1 MALTITVQWWRPVY
15 EAASDDPDWPEWP
28 PEAVRP
34 FCGMLAAAEDSAEVD
49 ALRWLE
55 RQGSP
60 DVYCS
65 EATAPD
71 TTRRA
76 YVPTNA
82 VDKED
87 RHQQYVGRVAAGTP
101 RTWARSFPELPVAH
115 FVWPSADEL
124 DREVLGRLEALAGRV
139 PYVGRATSPA
149 AVSVRGDLPGDAELE
164 RLSRYRPVD
173 SGTRLLRVPY
183 PGYVDG
189 LVDAYETSQRSW
201 DVARR
206 AAYDRHV
213 ERTDDE
219 PVVVGPFHDDL
230 VVFELEKGRSI
241 DGAHAVRLASA
252 FRAAV
257 MSRATEPVA
266 ALHGHHDG
274 DEQQIAFLP
283 LPFVGH
289 EHADG
294 HLMGVAVAL
303 PVSLST
309 EDRAVVL
316 RALLGDGVDNE
327 GLQDISFARRR
338 IAVRRLPAV
347 FGRRE
352 GAITLRSD
360 RWTEAS
366 TTWVT
371 ALPMVLDRFPKERTG
386 GIEAEVGR
394 SLRYAGFGDAEVEDV
409 EVSRRP
415 LVPGGVR
422 LHPRQA
428 VRHRGESYV
437 PPVRHVR
444 LRFRQPVRGPVV
456 PGHLRFYGLG
466 LCLPEREREQS

>member
-1 MALTITVQWWRPVY
+1 MALTITVRWWRPVY
-15 EAASDDPDWPEWP
+15 EAASGDPEQPEWP
-28 PEAVRP
+28 PEVVRP
-34 FCGMLAAAEDSAEVD
+34 FCGMLAAAEDPAEVD

-60 DVYCS
+60 DVYCP

-76 YVPTNA
+76 YVPTNG
-82 VDKED
+82 VDTKD

-101 RTWARSFPELPVAH
+101 RTWARSFPQLPVAH

-124 DREVLGRLEALAGRV
+124 DREVLRCLEALAGRV

-149 AVSVRGDLPGDAELE
+149 VVSVRPDMPTDAELE
-164 RLSRYRPVD
+164 SLSRFRPED

-189 LVDAYETSQRSW
+189 LVDAYETSQPSW

-206 AAYDRHV
+206 VAYDHHV
-213 ERTDDE
+213 ERADE
-219 PVVVGPFHDDL
+219 GSVAGPFHDDL
-230 VVFELEKGRSI
+230 IVFELEKGRQI

-257 MSRATEPVA
+257 MSRAAEPVA

-289 EHADG
+289 HRADG

-303 PVSLST
+303 PVSLRKA
-309 EDRAVVL
+309 DRAVVL
-316 RALLGDGVDNE
+316 RALLGDGVDDK
-327 GLQDISFARRR
+327 GLQEISFARRR
-338 IAVRRLPAV
+338 IVVRRRPAV

-352 GAITLRSD
+352 GVITLRSD

-366 TTWVT
+366 KTWVT

-386 GIEAEVGR
+386 GIEAEVRR
-394 SLRYAGFGDAEVEDV
+394 SLRYAGFDDAEIEEV

-415 LVPGGVR
+415 LLSGGVR

-444 LRFRQPVRGPVV
+444 LRFRQRVRGPVV
-456 PGHLRFYGLG
+456 LGHLRFYGLG
-466 LCLPEREREQS
+466 LCRPLPEGRVS